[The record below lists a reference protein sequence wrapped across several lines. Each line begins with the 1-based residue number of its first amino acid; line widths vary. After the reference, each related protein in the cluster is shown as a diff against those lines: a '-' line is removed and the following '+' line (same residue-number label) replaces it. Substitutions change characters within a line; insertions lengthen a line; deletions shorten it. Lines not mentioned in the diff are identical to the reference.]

1 MQSAKPLIIIALMGA
16 LCAARAEVPEDY
28 ENEIRP
34 LMAQKCYGCH
44 NAKKMKGDVNLE
56 RFEHFDAVEKDTEI
70 WEDVLLKLQAQEM
83 PPKKAPQ
90 LEPGQR
96 EELMAFF
103 SQLARPDKPDCTKI
117 ASDKTVNFYHG
128 YVMSRRLT
136 RAEYLNSLRDLFG
149 LQRDL
154 KLEGLLLADGG
165 GGEGFDTAG
174 ESLFT
179 SAIHIEKYMDA
190 AEKVVGMVLP
200 DDTSRQDA
208 DLREA
213 RKRILFRKPGLFGK
227 PEPAAREVISEF
239 AHRAWRRPVEP
250 AEVDE
255 LMGLFER
262 ASKRG
267 DRFDRAVRLALEGV
281 LVSPH
286 FLFLAEP
293 EPAKSGVQ
301 PLASLPLASKLSY
314 FLWSS
319 MPDAELLSLAEQNQ
333 LSDTNVF
340 RAQVRR
346 MLKDPKADALGER
359 FALQW
364 LNLDRLGTEV
374 KPDATK
380 FPEFDAAL
388 AASMKGEVAA
398 YFNHLVRDDR
408 PLLELINSDYVYAN
422 RRLAEL
428 YGIKGVSGDELRL
441 VKTSDARRGGILGMA
456 GVAALTSF
464 PLRTS
469 PVLRGRWMLEALLG
483 DKVPPPPP
491 GVPPLNEEAAARP
504 GGLSVRKQLEAHRSK
519 AECASCHDKMDPL
532 GFGLENFD
540 PLGRWRDQVNGEA
553 VDAKGTLPSGQV
565 FEGPAGLKKVLLE
578 RKEQFVR
585 HVARKMTGYAF
596 GRELNKFD
604 NCVVNE
610 SMKALEA
617 NQWRATVLIETIA
630 TSYPFQHRFY
640 PKQTLADAK

>member
-1 MQSAKPLIIIALMGA
+1 MSLLGA
-16 LCAARAEVPEDY
+16 LWGARAAVPEDY
-28 ENEIRP
+28 EKEIRP
-34 LMAQKCYGCH
+34 LLAQKCYGCH
-44 NAKKMKGDVNLE
+44 NGKKKKGDVDLA
-56 RFEHFDAVEKDTEI
+56 RFEHFDAVEQDTET
-70 WEDVLLKLQAQEM
+70 WENVLLKLQAQEM
-83 PPKKAPQ
+83 PPKKAPP
-90 LEPGQR
+90 LEPAQR

-117 ASDKTVNFYHG
+117 ASDKTVDFYQG

-136 RAEYLNSLRDLFG
+136 RAEYLNTLRDLFG

-154 KLEGLLLADGG
+154 KLDSLLLADGG
-165 GGEGFDTAG
+165 GGEGFDTTG

-179 SAIHIEKYMDA
+179 SAIHIEKYMA
-190 AEKVVGMVLP
+190 VAEKVAELVLP
-200 DDTSRQDA
+200 DDSRRQDA
-208 DLREA
+208 DLRDA
-213 RKRILFRKPGLFGK
+213 RQRILFRRPALFAK
-227 PEPAAREVISEF
+227 PEPAAREVISAF
-239 AHRAWRRPVEP
+239 AHRAWRRPIEP
-250 AEVDE
+250 TEVDS

-262 ASKRG
+262 ANKRG
-267 DRFDRAVRLALEGV
+267 DKFDRAVRLALEAV

-286 FLFLAEP
+286 LLFLAEP

-301 PLASLPLASKLSY
+301 PLASVPLASKLSY

-319 MPDAELLSLAEQNQ
+319 MPDAELLSLAEKDQ
-333 LSDTNVF
+333 LADTNVF

-346 MLKDPKADALGER
+346 MLKDPKAAALGER

-364 LNLDRLGTEV
+364 LNLDRLGAEV
-374 KPDATK
+374 KPDAAK
-380 FPEFDAAL
+380 YPEFDAAL
-388 AASMKGEVAA
+388 ASAMKGEAAA
-398 YFNHLVRDDR
+398 YFNHLVREDR
-408 PLLELINSDYVYAN
+408 SLLELIDSRYVFVN
-422 RRLAEL
+422 QRLAQL
-428 YGIKGVSGDELRL
+428 YGIKNVTGDELRL
-441 VKTSDARRGGILGMA
+441 ATTTDARRGGILGMA

-469 PVLRGRWMLEALLG
+469 PVLRGRWMLEVLLG

-519 AECASCHDKMDPL
+519 ADCASCHDKMDPL

-540 PLGRWRDQVNGEA
+540 PLGRWRDELNGEP

-578 RKEQFVR
+578 RKEEIVR
-585 HVARKMTGYAF
+585 HLARKMTGYAF

-604 NCVVNE
+604 NCVVDE

-630 TSYPFQHRFY
+630 MSYPFQHRFY
-640 PKQTLADAK
+640 PKQTLADTQ